1 MDHDCLRTLYY
12 RAPLCIYTIGA
23 DGRLVA
29 MNSTRLGMILERAAD
44 VLGRAHIRSTLGCG
58 TQERISVPLSREN
71 EQCP

>member
-1 MDHDCLRTLYY
+1 
-12 RAPLCIYTIGA
+12 
-23 DGRLVA
+23 
-29 MNSTRLGMILERAAD
+29 MILERAAD